1 MSAGTSDTTSS
12 IERIQALEL
21 RVQQLEN
28 ELNSLRK
35 RLDFELPEV
44 PWAVICAAVA
54 AVLPD
59 VEIKSISRILPDS
72 HPEIIVQNL
81 WSVGGRLDLFT
92 SHRIR

>member
-1 MSAGTSDTTSS
+1 MSASDISTQAL
-12 IERIQALEL
+12 ERIQALEQ
-21 RVQQLEN
+21 RVQVLEK
-28 ELNSLRK
+28 ELTSLRQ

-59 VEIKSISRILPDS
+59 AEIRSISRILPDS